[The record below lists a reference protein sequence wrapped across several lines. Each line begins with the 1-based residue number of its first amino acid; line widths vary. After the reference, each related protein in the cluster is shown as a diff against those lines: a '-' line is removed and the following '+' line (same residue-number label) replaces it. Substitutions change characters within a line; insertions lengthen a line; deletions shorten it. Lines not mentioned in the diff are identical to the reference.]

1 MDEMN
6 PAYENFLNNMSRLG
20 RTPRETTR
28 RVSAS
33 KFLGRDDLETRIKV
47 NERKI
52 TLLKNII
59 QTQQMTTGIM
69 LASLSGSTV
78 GIDQNIIDIKKTLFS
93 ILETLKAQEKFEY
106 EKFIDMQRRSEN
118 LRRRRR
124 ESRLEGISKRGM
136 KILAG
141 GVRKVLSPVTS
152 LFSSLFG
159 AFINLI
165 GGKLVM
171 QLADFILNPAVSNII
186 VGLVSFVERF
196 LPLITGAFGGAIAGI
211 AILLSRM
218 GALGP
223 ILRLVA
229 RALGLGALTNLIGA
243 PTLGPTTVARFG
255 VTRRSGLFKRL
266 GMLGNNKLRSR
277 VFNPRI
283 RLNKGGLV
291 PGFGNS
297 DTVPAMLTPGEIVI
311 SKPAVEKFG
320 AINLLNLNKAAG
332 SSNKPKIR
340 SGISYANEGMKV
352 EVPNIGDMLGAV
364 MGSLQGIE
372 NSDLGKQLSD
382 PSIPE
387 TLKLFAESV
396 AIPKDQQVKMASGIT
411 NTVTNRISQNIGQSD
426 FSQKIMSANNTPG
439 TVPNLLPFKKLE
451 SAMGGIDIKSTF
463 EGLLDKVNP
472 QNINPQ
478 TNDIFNISLN
488 RPNQSKLET
497 LGLIP

>member
-159 AFINLI
+159 AFMNLI
-165 GGKLVM
+165 GGQLVM
-171 QLADFILNPAVSNII
+171 KLADFILNPAVSNVI

-196 LPLITGAFGGAIAGI
+196 LPLITGALGGAITGI
-211 AILLSRM
+211 AILLGSC
-218 GALGP
+218 LLYTSP
-223 ILRLVA
+223 
-229 RALGLGALTNLIGA
+229 
-243 PTLGPTTVARFG
+243 
-255 VTRRSGLFKRL
+255 S
-266 GMLGNNKLRSR
+266 
-277 VFNPRI
+277 PRD
-283 RLNKGGLV
+283 RG
-291 PGFGNS
+291 
-297 DTVPAMLTPGEIVI
+297 
-311 SKPAVEKFG
+311 
-320 AINLLNLNKAAG
+320 
-332 SSNKPKIR
+332 
-340 SGISYANEGMKV
+340 
-352 EVPNIGDMLGAV
+352 
-364 MGSLQGIE
+364 
-372 NSDLGKQLSD
+372 
-382 PSIPE
+382 
-387 TLKLFAESV
+387 
-396 AIPKDQQVKMASGIT
+396 
-411 NTVTNRISQNIGQSD
+411 
-426 FSQKIMSANNTPG
+426 
-439 TVPNLLPFKKLE
+439 
-451 SAMGGIDIKSTF
+451 
-463 EGLLDKVNP
+463 
-472 QNINPQ
+472 
-478 TNDIFNISLN
+478 
-488 RPNQSKLET
+488 
-497 LGLIP
+497 